1 MTWQTAQ
8 LTPPADRID
17 LGIGQPDPA
26 LLPAD
31 LFEQSHIDAAVLA
44 YGTEAGDERFRSAL
58 AHWLN
63 QHQSQPASP
72 DNLMVTTGSSNALD
86 MICTRFSKPG
96 DTVLVE
102 DPTYFIARK
111 QLADHGLTAV
121 AVPMD
126 DDGVDILELA
136 ARIEQHKPAF
146 FYTVPTFHNP
156 TGITQSAERRAQ
168 LVALAR
174 DTACP
179 VVADDVYQYLFYAGP
194 PPDPLASLDER
205 APVLSIGS
213 FSKLLAPGLRLGW
226 IQGQPEMLSRLIG
239 SALLASGG
247 GLAPVTSSLVR
258 PLLED
263 GRFDQHLARL
273 TTVYRKRLAALVRGL
288 EEHLGD
294 RLVWHAPE
302 GGFFIWTHWRNG
314 ADTEALLPRAHKAG
328 VGYQPGGKFSDSP
341 DQASAMRLCFAFYDE
356 AQLTEASLRLSQLG
370 G

>member
-86 MICTRFSKPG
+86 MICTRFTKPG

-314 ADTEALLPRAHKAG
+314 VDTEALLPRAHKAG
-328 VGYQPGGKFSDSP
+328 VGYQPGGKFSDST

>member
-26 LLPAD
+26 LLPAH
-31 LFEQSHIDAAVLA
+31 LFEQAGVDASVLA
-44 YGTEAGDERFRSAL
+44 YGTEAGDERFRYAL

-63 QHQSQPASP
+63 QRQARPTSP
-72 DNLMVTTGSSNALD
+72 EHLMITTGSSNALD
-86 MICTRFSKPG
+86 MICTRFSQPG

-126 DDGVDILELA
+126 QGGVDILELA
-136 ARIEQHKPAF
+136 ALIDLHKPAF
-146 FYTVPTFHNP
+146 FYTIPTFHNP

-168 LVALAR
+168 LVSLAR
-174 DTACP
+174 DTGCP
-179 VVADDVYQYLFYAGP
+179 VVADEVYQYLYYAGP
-194 PPDPLASLDER
+194 PPDPLASLDGR

-226 IQGQPEMLSRLIG
+226 IQGTPEMLAPLIG

-263 GRFDQHLARL
+263 GRFDHHLTRL
-273 TTVYRKRLAALVRGL
+273 TIVYRQRLATLVQGL
-288 EEHLGD
+288 DNHLGD
-294 RLVWHAPE
+294 RLEWTVPE
-302 GGFFIWTHWRNG
+302 GGYFIWTHWRNG
-314 ADTEALLPRAHKAG
+314 ADTEALLPRARKEG
-328 VGYQPGGKFSDSP
+328 IGYQPGRKFSASP

-356 AQLTEASLRLSQLG
+356 AQLTEACIRLSRL
-370 G
+370 

>member
-8 LTPPADRID
+8 LTPSADRID

-31 LFEQSHIDAAVLA
+31 LFKQANIDASALA
-44 YGTEAGDERFRSAL
+44 YGTEAGDERFRYAL
-58 AHWLN
+58 ANWLN
-63 QHQSQPASP
+63 QRQSQPASP
-72 DNLMVTTGSSNALD
+72 DTLMVTTGSSNALD
-86 MICTRFSKPG
+86 MICTRFSHPG

-111 QLADHGLTAV
+111 QLADHGLNAV

-126 DDGVDILELA
+126 ADGVDILELA
-136 ARIEQHKPAF
+136 ALIEQHKPAF

-174 DTACP
+174 DTACL
-179 VVADDVYQYLFYAGP
+179 VVADEVYQYLYYAGP
-194 PPDPLASLDER
+194 PPDPLASLNER

-226 IQGQPEMLSRLIG
+226 IQGQPELLTRLTG

-263 GRFDQHLARL
+263 GRFDQHLAQL
-273 TTVYRKRLAALVRGL
+273 TTVYRQRLATLVQGL
-288 EEHLGD
+288 EEHLGE
-294 RLVWHAPE
+294 RLAWTAPV

-314 ADTEALLPRAHKAG
+314 VDTEALLPRAHKAG

-341 DQASAMRLCFAFYDE
+341 DQTSAMRLCFAFYDE
-356 AQLTEASLRLSQLG
+356 AQLTEACLRLSEL
-370 G
+370 